1 MNEDAA
7 VSASKV
13 QKTEG
18 SADAKSELRKMSRK
32 QRREAKRKDR
42 EKEEEEKKGVHC
54 DFWVAAK
61 HRYCKFQPVKGSS
74 KCSVHQDDAEGDKER
89 VPCPIDPNHSVYKR
103 KLEKHVLVCSKT
115 KDNNF
120 IVRQPLY
127 SRGCNV
133 PEGKRPD
140 PTLDNVS
147 ITSGAEEEEE
157 GVVDEWLKKL
167 DEAVRK
173 LVAELSKD
181 DARQCIDVEGGSSIS
196 EEVRGGM
203 VGRVEESIVSNGEA
217 DKHDIQ
223 NSRLLSVMEKEGML
237 SSCDDGDGIPL
248 FIEYGCGRGGLS
260 RWVMEYRKQQQQ
272 EQKSSTTA
280 GAAPKPWTFLLV
292 DREARRNK
300 QENRKDLTNS
310 NSSSSIV
317 MRLRMDIADLNLA
330 DIFVAE
336 EREQGDH
343 QKASTVTSRGS
354 IGYDERLE
362 NLWARYHA
370 IRSQPQWPPK
380 VTCCIAKHLCG
391 SATDLSLR
399 TLQCSSRP
407 SALIATCCHHRCEYD
422 MLCGKEVLT
431 SLLPE
436 IHDPESFAK
445 LRTMA
450 GWATSHEPL
459 SKEKRANISPQK
471 AECGRLVKMLID
483 LCRVTW
489 LKRAM
494 KCDRVSY
501 KSYVDAGVS
510 PENRCIAAVGVA

>member
-1 MNEDAA
+1 MKEDAA
-7 VSASKV
+7 VAASKV

-18 SADAKSELRKMSRK
+18 SVDAKSELRKMSRK

-42 EKEEEEKKGVHC
+42 GKEEEEGKKSVHC
-54 DFWVAAK
+54 NDTGELVGSGDDDWGNNGDFWVAAK
-61 HRYCKFQPVKGSS
+61 HRYCKFQPVKGST

-127 SRGCNV
+127 GRGCNV

-147 ITSGAEEEEE
+147 ITNGTEEEE
-157 GVVDEWLKKL
+157 GVVEGWLKKL

-173 LVAELSKD
+173 LVAELRKD
-181 DARQCIDVEGGSSIS
+181 DARQCIDVDGDSSIS
-196 EEVRGGM
+196 EEVPGGM

-223 NSRLLSVMEKEGML
+223 NSRLLSVMEEEGML

-248 FIEYGCGRGGLS
+248 FIEYGCGRAGLS
-260 RWVMEYRKQQQQ
+260 RWVMEYRKQQQ

-280 GAAPKPWTFLLV
+280 GAASKPWTFLLV

-310 NSSSSIV
+310 SSSSSIV

-330 DIFVAE
+330 DFFVAE
-336 EREQGDH
+336 EREPGYH
-343 QKASTVTSRGS
+343 QKASTVASRGS

-362 NLWARYHA
+362 NLWAR
-370 IRSQPQWPPK
+370 
-380 VTCCIAKHLCG
+380 
-391 SATDLSLR
+391 
-399 TLQCSSRP
+399 
-407 SALIATCCHHRCEYD
+407 
-422 MLCGKEVLT
+422 
-431 SLLPE
+431 
-436 IHDPESFAK
+436 
-445 LRTMA
+445 
-450 GWATSHEPL
+450 
-459 SKEKRANISPQK
+459 
-471 AECGRLVKMLID
+471 
-483 LCRVTW
+483 
-489 LKRAM
+489 
-494 KCDRVSY
+494 
-501 KSYVDAGVS
+501 
-510 PENRCIAAVGVA
+510 

>member
-1 MNEDAA
+1 MNDDAA
-7 VSASKV
+7 VAASKV

-32 QRREAKRKDR
+32 QRREAKRKGR
-42 EKEEEEKKGVHC
+42 GKEEEEGKNSVHC
-54 DFWVAAK
+54 NDAGELGGSGGAERRNNGNWGEQQPELLPNRVQAVHYHSLGNIKSQGGFWVAAK
-61 HRYCKFQPVKGSS
+61 HRYCKFQPVKGST

-133 PEGKRPD
+133 PEGKRRD

-147 ITSGAEEEEE
+147 ITNGTEEEE

-173 LVAELSKD
+173 LVSELRKD
-181 DARQCIDVEGGSSIS
+181 DARQCIDVDGDRSIS
-196 EEVRGGM
+196 EEVPGGM

-223 NSRLLSVMEKEGML
+223 NSRLLSVMEEEGML

-260 RWVMEYRKQQQQ
+260 RWVMEYRKQQQ
-272 EQKSSTTA
+272 EEHNSTTTA
-280 GAAPKPWTFLLV
+280 GAASKPWTFLLV

-310 NSSSSIV
+310 NSSSSSIV

-330 DIFVAE
+330 DFFIAE
-336 EREQGDH
+336 EGEPADH
-343 QKASTVTSRGS
+343 QQTSTVTSRAS

-362 NLWARYHA
+362 N
-370 IRSQPQWPPK
+370 
-380 VTCCIAKHLCG
+380 
-391 SATDLSLR
+391 
-399 TLQCSSRP
+399 
-407 SALIATCCHHRCEYD
+407 
-422 MLCGKEVLT
+422 
-431 SLLPE
+431 
-436 IHDPESFAK
+436 
-445 LRTMA
+445 
-450 GWATSHEPL
+450 
-459 SKEKRANISPQK
+459 
-471 AECGRLVKMLID
+471 
-483 LCRVTW
+483 
-489 LKRAM
+489 
-494 KCDRVSY
+494 
-501 KSYVDAGVS
+501 
-510 PENRCIAAVGVA
+510 